1 LNKSES
7 MNLLTV
13 AVYDDDDDSMGDQCC
28 AEVSIDLNYQ
38 DLSGSIETKAPV
50 CFQVA
55 KGGKAT
61 GNVYLSLAA
70 AEEAGAEKP

>member
-1 LNKSES
+1 

-13 AVYDDDDDSMGDQCC
+13 AVYDEDDDNSMGDECF
-28 AEVSIDLNYQ
+28 AELSIDLNYQ

-50 CFQVA
+50 YFQVA
-55 KGGKAT
+55 KGGKAA

-70 AEEAGAEKP
+70 AEEAGAEKPWEYR

>member
-1 LNKSES
+1 MNKSES

-13 AVYDDDDDSMGDQCC
+13 AVYDDNSMGDECF
-28 AEVSIDLNYQ
+28 AELSIDLNYQ

-70 AEEAGAEKP
+70 AEETGAEKP